1 MPHPT
6 CFFKATRPRRGFTLV
21 ELLTVVA
28 IIAILM
34 SILIPTVGLMMVRA
48 RQTKSSAN
56 LSSIGKALSLY
67 TLDNY
72 GLLPAPT
79 FGTSTAPASSPGSS
93 NPRGGPW
100 LEELVGQKYLGG
112 TFTTN
117 LGSSTGTVDDWP
129 SVLTC
134 PQYVSEHS
142 VISDPDV
149 RGYGMNIFPYRADK
163 DSPNFSKSYPTQ
175 RLKLESLPNHGNNI
189 VIGTSND
196 VTMEP
201 GEDGTF
207 EKDGT
212 VYKNGDPARFT
223 DRGLFLFL
231 DNSVEALNAD
241 EVAKVLNPQ

>member
-1 MPHPT
+1 
-6 CFFKATRPRRGFTLV
+6 
-21 ELLTVVA
+21 
-28 IIAILM
+28 M

-79 FGTSTAPASSPGSS
+79 FGTSTAPASSPAVRIRRGS
-93 NPRGGPW
+93 W

-149 RGYGMNIFPYRADK
+149 RGYGMNIFPYRRTKTAPISR
-163 DSPNFSKSYPTQ
+163 SPTHPAPEAGKPAQSWQQHRHRHQQ
-175 RLKLESLPNHGNNI
+175 RR
-189 VIGTSND
+189 D
-196 VTMEP
+196 
-201 GEDGTF
+201 DGA
-207 EKDGT
+207 G
-212 VYKNGDPARFT
+212 
-223 DRGLFLFL
+223 RGRNL
-231 DNSVEALNAD
+231 
-241 EVAKVLNPQ
+241 